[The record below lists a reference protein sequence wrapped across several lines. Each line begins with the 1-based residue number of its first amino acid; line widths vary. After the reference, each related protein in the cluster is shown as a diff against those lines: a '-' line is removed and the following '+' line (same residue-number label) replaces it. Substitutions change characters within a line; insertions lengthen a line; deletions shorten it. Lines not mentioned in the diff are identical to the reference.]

1 MEGGP
6 PRFPRGSTCPA
17 VLGSS
22 RHVHRQPFAYR
33 ALTLY
38 GRPSQ
43 VVRLDRSLTRGS
55 HRSRR
60 ATPTTPRRHRRWAVP
75 PPRFGLCP
83 FRSPLLRAS
92 RLISCPRGTEMF
104 QFPRCASIRLCV
116 QRMVTGLHPVGLPH
130 SEIPGSKPV
139 CGSPRLIAA
148 CRVLLRPRAPRHPP
162 YALLFLGRPHG
173 FLRGPEAGPHRP
185 APGRPRSDPPRVPPR
200 PGPHASCFP
209 AYRATLPRSPPLAR
223 SPRALVPLHLSRCNT
238 GALGTSHRESAERFG
253 PPCGGPSLRT
263 VPVRVV
269 GIGRL
274 ELPTSPLSGAR
285 SDHLSYMPA
294 PNAARRS
301 RRADGLAT
309 EKYEGNASVDGE
321 TENRST

>member
-1 MEGGP
+1 M
-6 PRFPRGSTCPA
+6 
-17 VLGSS
+17 
-22 RHVHRQPFAYR
+22 HRQPFAYR

-43 VVRLDRSLTRGS
+43 VVRLDRGLTRGS

-223 SPRALVPLHLSRCNT
+223 SPRAVIPLHLSRCNSYGDGRNRTADLLLAKQALYPTELRPRPVPAHAKAAAPGT
-238 GALGTSHRESAERFG
+238 GA
-253 PPCGGPSLRT
+253 
-263 VPVRVV
+263 
-269 GIGRL
+269 RL
-274 ELPTSPLSGAR
+274 T
-285 SDHLSYMPA
+285 
-294 PNAARRS
+294 
-301 RRADGLAT
+301 T
-309 EKYEGNASVDGE
+309 EECEGNASVDGE